1 MPMIYVDP
9 TLYAHRFFGHA
20 NPGRQQPRLSSMKS
34 KHSPKRSGFSFT
46 GFVVSLA
53 ALSAIGATLWYFLP
67 SFDFSTAEVMPLMH
81 TVQRGDFLH
90 EITESG
96 NVESASNVE
105 IRCEVHSQGQGRT
118 TILEIVPEGTYVK
131 PGDFLV
137 QFDDS
142 SLETDRTKQEIV
154 CNTSKAAEIE
164 AMTVWLNAEIA
175 LEEYVYGKFEQE
187 EQRIR
192 GDIAEAME
200 ASRKAKDYYEYSK
213 KLAKRGY
220 ITKISLEGDA
230 FAMEKAD
237 NKLAEAK
244 TELKVLLKYTKRKM
258 VNELKSAIETAR
270 ARLDSEEASYKL
282 DLERLELIKSQIEKC
297 TIRAQEPG
305 QVVYANK
312 TDRRGDREVIIEA
325 GVEVRERQVIIRLPD
340 PKKMQVAAKI
350 NEAQVTNVKEG
361 MPVTI
366 RLDAHPD
373 REFEG
378 VVEKVNEYP
387 AAASWWAGSVKEYE
401 TVIKILGSPPGLKPG
416 LTAAV
421 RIQVEYLSDV
431 VQVPVQAI
439 FEHGGKHYCVV
450 HKNNA
455 WKAREVGIGST
466 NDKVV
471 VIEKGL
477 QPGAEIVLGAF
488 AYRDK
493 VDLPDIPDEMKKN
506 SGKGKPRKTAAKEG
520 GSPEKKQT
528 QKSPKPG
535 GKGDDMFA
543 KYDKNKDGQVGK
555 DELPAQMLPL
565 LQRVD
570 ADKNG
575 SIDRG
580 EWSNFQKKKRSGGGG
595 GEKPRAGS

>member
-1 MPMIYVDP
+1 
-9 TLYAHRFFGHA
+9 
-20 NPGRQQPRLSSMKS
+20 MKS

-53 ALSAIGATLWYFLP
+53 ALSAVGATLWYFLP
-67 SFDFSTAEVMPLMH
+67 SFDFSAAEVMPLMH
-81 TVQRGDFLH
+81 TVQRDDFLH

-105 IRCEVHSQGQGRT
+105 IRCEVHSHGQGGQGGT

-131 PGDFLV
+131 PKDFLV

-142 SLETDRTKQEIV
+142 SLQTELTKQEIV
-154 CNTSKAAEIE
+154 CNTSKATEIE
-164 AMTVWLNAEIA
+164 AITVWLNAKIA
-175 LEEYVYGKFEQE
+175 LTEYTKGIFLQE

-192 GDIAEAME
+192 ADIAEAE
-200 ASRKAKDYYEYSK
+200 EDLRKARDYLEYSK

-220 ITKISLEGDA
+220 ITKMRLEGDE
-230 FAMEKAD
+230 FAVDKAD

-244 TELKVLLKYTKRKM
+244 MELKVLLKYTKEKM
-258 VNELKSAIETAR
+258 FNELDSAIKTAR

-282 DLERLELIKSQIEKC
+282 DQERLELIKSQIEKC
-297 TIRAQEPG
+297 TIRAEEPG

-312 TDRRGDREVIIEA
+312 TNRRGDREVIIEA
-325 GVEVRERQVIIRLPD
+325 GIQVRERQIIIRLPD

-401 TVIKILGSPPGLKPG
+401 TVIKILGSPPGLKTG

-439 FEHGGKHYCVV
+439 FEHGKKHYCVV
-450 HKNNA
+450 RQNNA
-455 WKAREVGIGST
+455 WQARQVEIGST

-493 VDLPDIPDEMKKN
+493 VALPEIPDEMKKN
-506 SGKGKPRKTAAKEG
+506 GGRNGKAGKTAAKEDR
-520 GSPEKKQT
+520 SSAKKQE

-535 GKGDDMFA
+535 GDRGGNSGDMFA
-543 KYDKNKDGQVGK
+543 KFDKNKDGQIGK
-555 DELPAQMLPL
+555 DELPPQMQPMLP
-565 LQRVD
+565 QVD

-580 EWSNFQKKKRSGGGG
+580 EWSNFQKKMRSATGGP
-595 GEKPRAGS
+595 KQPSAGS